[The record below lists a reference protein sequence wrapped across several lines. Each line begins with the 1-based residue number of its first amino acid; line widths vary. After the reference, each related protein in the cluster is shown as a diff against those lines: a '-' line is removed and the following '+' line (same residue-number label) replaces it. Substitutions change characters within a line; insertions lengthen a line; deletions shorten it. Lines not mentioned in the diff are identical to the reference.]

1 MNLKHYTIPYPF
13 ILHFLPYIYKFNIG
27 FIAFGI
33 AIAELEHYY
42 GPRLFD
48 RISNRLR
55 ITEAGRRFLEYSRQ
69 IVLLFDEMEHEI
81 KNWDSLGSL
90 RIGCNVKI
98 GNGLC
103 TGGRSGLQPFN

>member
-1 MNLKHYTIPYPF
+1 MTLRHIKI
-13 ILHFLPYIYKFNIG
+13 
-27 FIAFGI
+27 FIAVCDTGSTTAAAKELYIAQPAVSF

-42 GPRLFD
+42 GQKLFD

-69 IVLLFDEMEHEI
+69 IVILFDEMEFEI

-90 RIGCNVKI
+90 RIGSNVTI
-98 GNGLC
+98 GNNFL
-103 TGGRSGLQPFN
+103 P